1 MDPNGLLKPCF
12 RLHRY
17 DFIKQCE
24 HSRMA
29 SYVIALDEGS
39 APVEWPQRR
48 DCQVVSPTLIVG
60 AFDRPQQSERPV
72 HSALPPFDLLDPL
85 SGHLHPSPARY
96 GTSAAR
102 PR

>member
-1 MDPNGLLKPCF
+1 MSSHFGGYHLDHVDPNGLLKPCF

-60 AFDRPQQSERPV
+60 DLIGRSNQSAQSTAPY
-72 HSALPPFDLLDPL
+72 HPL
-85 SGHLHPSPARY
+85 IYWIH
-96 GTSAAR
+96 
-102 PR
+102 